1 MSTHENNLDNGL
13 SRMSSLP
20 AQESPY
26 WQSSTSTAGPESG
39 AAQQAV
45 PAYKLFDSTSVG
57 IATLL
62 GSALAGATLMAIN
75 YRRLGKATE
84 AVMAMIIA
92 AAAVAL
98 VIGVGSWV
106 PATASSAVAILLVM
120 VTRSIA
126 SRLQGAAIERHVNE
140 GGELASRWK
149 AAGIGLVWLA
159 LIFGGIVL
167 FVYLQQSSSKVTI
180 GTKDDI
186 YYSDGATKQEAQSL
200 GSELQTIG
208 YFHDAGSSVLLSK
221 GEDGTAVS
229 FVVRDGIWD
238 QPQMIG
244 GFQEIGREVAP
255 SVGGFPLKV
264 RLVNANRVIMKE
276 LDLGK
281 AVIGTK
287 DEIYYFGSATQADAN
302 ALGQALKS
310 AGFLQ
315 DKGIS
320 VLLTKATDG
329 TAISFVLADGAW
341 DLPNEAEGFKALVR
355 RCAPSVGGLPITLRL
370 VNSKLE
376 TMKEVQVH

>member
-1 MSTHENNLDNGL
+1 MNAHENNRDNGV

-20 AQESPY
+20 AQGSPY
-26 WQSSTSTAGPESG
+26 WQSSTSSAGPEG
-39 AAQQAV
+39 LTTPQAV
-45 PAYKLFDSTSVG
+45 PTYKLFDSTSVG

-84 AVMAMIIA
+84 AVIAMIIA
-92 AAAVAL
+92 AAAMAI

-106 PATASSAVAILLVM
+106 PATASSAVAILLV
-120 VTRSIA
+120 VLTRSIA
-126 SRLQGAAIERHVNE
+126 NQVQGAAIERHVNE

-149 AAGIGLVWLA
+149 AAGVGLVWLA

-167 FVYLQQSSSKVTI
+167 FVCLQQSTSKVVI
-180 GTKDDI
+180 GTRDEV

-200 GSELQTIG
+200 GSALQTIS

-221 GEDGTAVS
+221 KDGMAVS

-276 LDLGK
+276 LNLGK

-287 DEIYYFGSATQADAN
+287 DEIYYFGSATQGDAN

-341 DLPNEAEGFKALVR
+341 DLPNEVEGFKALVR

-370 VNSKLE
+370 VNIKLE
-376 TMKEVQVH
+376 TQKEIQVQ